1 MPHQPSM
8 ECRHRSL
15 SRSISQVE
23 HGGPENTPPCGPE
36 PVLLRVPVQHRDEQP
51 GPAGEI
57 ARSSADDWTEESC
70 RQAAQLARTNSAA
83 RAADAGASLFLEF
96 RRKLASGEALSR
108 ALARLAMALR
118 FSGRIT
124 ISFHQGR
131 VTKTA
136 CEEMYLPAGTD
147 P

>member
-1 MPHQPSM
+1 MPHQPL
-8 ECRHRSL
+8 HLLKSL
-15 SRSISQVE
+15 P
-23 HGGPENTPPCGPE
+23 HPCGGE
-36 PVLLRVPVQHRDEQP
+36 PALLRVPDSQDHGP

-57 ARSSADDWTEESC
+57 ARTSADDWSEESC
-70 RQAAQLARTNSAA
+70 RQAALLARTNSAA
-83 RAADAGASLFLEF
+83 PAGDAGTSLFLEF

-108 ALARLAMALR
+108 ALARLALALR

-136 CEEMYLPAGTD
+136 CEEMYLPGGSD